1 MNAVA
6 TSPRWTHSQVPL
18 WEPPLDADSLAGVL
32 DRLRSWTPLD
42 GDALLDDVA
51 TALDDVPPAEAEA
64 VRLTARLQG
73 QLAQLLDI
81 AVAAESGRRDGY
93 VATLVQRAR
102 ELAREAPCGMPSER
116 VPHLRQVAW
125 VAGELLDRLAARRE
139 LKTVA

>member
-6 TSPRWTHSQVPL
+6 TSPRWTHPQVPR

-42 GDALLDDVA
+42 GNALLDDVA

-81 AVAAESGRRDGY
+81 AVAAESGRL
-93 VATLVQRAR
+93 ALTL
-102 ELAREAPCGMPSER
+102 
-116 VPHLRQVAW
+116 
-125 VAGELLDRLAARRE
+125 
-139 LKTVA
+139 